1 MNERRPM
8 VAIIGGNQ
16 CTQAQAEWAEEVGRG
31 LATAGIDIICG
42 GRRGVMEAACKGA
55 FEVGGRTIGILPGIT
70 DGDANPY
77 LTVVIPTGL
86 GEARN
91 MVVAIAGEVVIAI
104 AGSFGTLSE
113 IAFALKRSKVVIGL
127 NTWEASTPNGVEAS
141 ILRASNADEAV
152 TMAIT
157 AIEQARKTYG

>member
-1 MNERRPM
+1 
-8 VAIIGGNQ
+8 
-16 CTQAQAEWAEEVGRG
+16 
-31 LATAGIDIICG
+31 
-42 GRRGVMEAACKGA
+42 MEAACKGA
-55 FEVGGRTIGILPGIT
+55 FEVGGRTVGILPGIT

-77 LTVVIPTGL
+77 LTVVIPTSL

-91 MVVAIAGEVVIAI
+91 MVVATAGEVVIAI
-104 AGSFGTLSE
+104 AGSFGTMSE

-127 NTWEASTPNGVEAS
+127 DTWEARTPDGVEAN
-141 ILRASNADEAV
+141 ILRASNSDEAV